1 MDLQTVLT
9 EVDSWSVGDCIRLLN
24 ELWDRLAE
32 PGQDPELS
40 DEQKADLDRRLAE
53 DDAAPED
60 VVSWEVVKAQAFARI
75 QR

>member
-1 MDLQTVLT
+1 MDLRTVLT
-9 EVDSWSVGDCIRLLN
+9 EVDSWSVGDRIRLLN

-40 DEQKADLDRRLAE
+40 DEQKGELDRRLAE
-53 DDAAPED
+53 DDTAPDD
-60 VVSWEVVKAQAFARI
+60 VVSWQVVKAQALARI